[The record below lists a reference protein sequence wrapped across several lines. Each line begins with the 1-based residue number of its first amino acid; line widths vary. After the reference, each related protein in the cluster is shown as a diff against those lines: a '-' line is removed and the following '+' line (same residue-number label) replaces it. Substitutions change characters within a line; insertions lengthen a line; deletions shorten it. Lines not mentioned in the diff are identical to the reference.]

1 MAANPT
7 AVTPSEQLGSGRVGG
22 RRTSNSPRARVGRE
36 TDESAVGTCLVTVY
50 PLEPLLGY
58 RDLHEPGRTIVADLH
73 PMSLPS
79 SGFLSTRLVGRPPGR
94 AVNIGMCTCG
104 WPLRRERG
112 ARAGRRRERRGQRG
126 RQVEAEPGGAG
137 AGAGAGRR
145 LREREEPTERGLP
158 WDRVGTGT
166 TRASGCQ
173 GHNRLRRDASLP
185 RSAWRKSSRRTED
198 PADRL

>member
-126 RQVEAEPGGAG
+126 R
-137 AGAGAGRR
+137 RR
-145 LREREEPTERGLP
+145 RRSQAEPTERGLP

-185 RSAWRKSSRRTED
+185 RSAWRKSSRRTEY